1 MNVKV
6 QVKDEIRTSAP
17 PIAGTAG
24 DPVLHGGVVRI
35 RSARG
40 GFDQRF
46 NLPNYNWGYL
56 GSASDSRGFIYRAR
70 SADGAIRAVVVKDG
84 KLSKIKGNG
93 LALPNALASDPDPLE
108 VNLIIGNQRY
118 CMGFGGD
125 TDFDAARSYVAK
137 NAPAPG
143 ACPP

>member
-1 MNVKV
+1 M
-6 QVKDEIRTSAP
+6 P

-56 GSASDSRGFIYRAR
+56 GSPSDSRGFIYRAR

-93 LALPNALASDPDPLE
+93 LALPNALGSDPDPLE

-118 CMGFGGD
+118 CMGFGGE